1 MKLSFIDL
9 QTQYKKIAED
19 IAQRTQ
25 KVLDHGQY
33 IMGPEISEL
42 EEKLAQFVG
51 AKHCIGLS
59 SGTDA
64 LLVALMALNI
74 KAGDE
79 VIVPDFTFIAPA
91 EMVALIGAKPVFA
104 DIDPRTYNLD
114 ANLLEQLITPKTKAI
129 IPVSLYGQCPD
140 IDAINAVAAKHNIPV
155 IEDAAQSFGATYKG
169 KHSCNLTTIGCT
181 SFFPSK
187 PLGCYGDGGACFTN
201 DDELAEKMR
210 SILSHGQEGRYHH
223 TMLGISGR
231 LDTLQAAILLAKLEI
246 FPEEVKLR
254 QQLAAKYTE
263 LLKYYVDTPYIDENN
278 TSVYAQYTI
287 GCDNREQVIQ
297 YLTDNGI
304 PSAVHYPKP
313 LHEQVVFEHLQAPEC
328 PNSRRASE
336 RVVSLPFSP
345 YLKEEELELVAE
357 TVIKSIN
364 KD

>member
-9 QTQYKKIAED
+9 QTQYQKIAAD
-19 IAQRTQ
+19 VAKRTQ
-25 KVLDHGQY
+25 AVLDHGQY

-42 EEKLAQFVG
+42 EGKLAKFVG
-51 AKHCIGLS
+51 SKHCIGLS

-64 LLVALMALNI
+64 LLVALMALDI

-91 EMVALIGAKPVFA
+91 EMVALLGAKPVFA

-114 ANLLEQLITPKTKAI
+114 ANLLEPLITPKTKAI
-129 IPVSLYGQCPD
+129 IPVCLYGQCPD
-140 IDAINAVAAKHNIPV
+140 IDAINAVAAKHNLPV

-169 KHSCNLTTIGCT
+169 KHSCNLTTISCT

-187 PLGCYGDGGACFTN
+187 PLGGYGDAGACFTN

-210 SILSHGQEGRYHH
+210 FIMSHGQEGRYHH
-223 TMLGISGR
+223 TRLGIDGR

-263 LLKYYVDTPYIDENN
+263 LLKDHVDTPYIDENN

-287 GCDNREQVIQ
+287 GCDNREQLIK

-304 PSAVHYPKP
+304 PTAVHYPQP
-313 LHEQVVFEHLQAPEC
+313 LHEQVVFDNLKSPVCPISKQA
-328 PNSRRASE
+328 SD

-345 YLKEEELELVAE
+345 YLKEEELELVAGA
-357 TVIKSIN
+357 VIKAM
-364 KD
+364 KA

>member
-9 QTQYKKIAED
+9 QTQYQKIAAD
-19 IAQRTQ
+19 VAKRTQ
-25 KVLDHGQY
+25 AVLDHGQY

-42 EEKLAQFVG
+42 EGKLAKFVG
-51 AKHCIGLS
+51 SKHCIGLS

-64 LLVALMALNI
+64 LLVALMALDI

-91 EMVALIGAKPVFA
+91 EMVALLGAKPVFA

-114 ANLLEQLITPKTKAI
+114 ANLLEPLITPKTKAI
-129 IPVSLYGQCPD
+129 IPVCLYGQCPD
-140 IDAINAVAAKHNIPV
+140 IDAINAVAAKHNLPV

-169 KHSCNLTTIGCT
+169 KHSCNLTTISCT

-187 PLGCYGDGGACFTN
+187 PLGGYGDAGACFTN

-210 SILSHGQEGRYHH
+210 FIMSHGQEGRYHH
-223 TMLGISGR
+223 TMLGINGR

-254 QQLAAKYTE
+254 QQLAAQYTE
-263 LLKYYVDTPYIDENN
+263 LLKDHVDTPYIDENN

-287 GCDNREQVIQ
+287 GCDNREQLIK

-304 PSAVHYPKP
+304 PTAVHYPQP
-313 LHEQVVFEHLQAPEC
+313 LHEQVVFDNLKSPVCPISKQA
-328 PNSRRASE
+328 SD

-345 YLKEEELELVAE
+345 YLKEEELELVAGA
-357 TVIKSIN
+357 VIKAM
-364 KD
+364 KA